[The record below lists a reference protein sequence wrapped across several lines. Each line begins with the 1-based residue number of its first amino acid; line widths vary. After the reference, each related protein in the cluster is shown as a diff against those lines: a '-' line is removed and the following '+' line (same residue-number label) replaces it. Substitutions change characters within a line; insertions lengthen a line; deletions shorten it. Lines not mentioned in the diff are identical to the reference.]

1 MGLATEDHTT
11 LLLTCF
17 VKLDQHDQHGK
28 LKEFINAKDRV
39 IDFDVEIAIKVSL
52 AECRIVT
59 FLNFSLGRDVVARVS
74 WVVYPLSRCRCNYCV
89 HNNKN
94 MLLGMSTSK
103 QR

>member
-39 IDFDVEIAIKVSL
+39 IDFDVEIAIKVSM
-52 AECRIVT
+52 
-59 FLNFSLGRDVVARVS
+59 
-74 WVVYPLSRCRCNYCV
+74 
-89 HNNKN
+89 K
-94 MLLGMSTSK
+94 
-103 QR
+103 